1 MTKAT
6 FTWPFES
13 LRDRACLF
21 CGGIFSSFLQTS
33 TEPWRDFFLF
43 LADQYRA
50 MEGDLATRRFPK
62 GIYDPLKNPWRD
74 FSRARQ
80 SQKQVPQKIR
90 SYCKTILSLVME
102 VFRIALKRL
111 FRSSMVRL
119 SFTVSYDA
127 YFEKELYSGK
137 GRRSK
142 KKEGHSNLH

>member
-6 FTWPFES
+6 FTRPFES
-13 LRDRACLF
+13 LRDQACLF

-43 LADQYRA
+43 LANQYRA

-80 SQKQVPQKIR
+80 LQMQVPQK
-90 SYCKTILSLVME
+90 KILTLLQNHFVAGDGSFSDCLKAVVQ
-102 VFRIALKRL
+102 VFHGKAFLHRL
-111 FRSSMVRL
+111 LRCLF
-119 SFTVSYDA
+119 
-127 YFEKELYSGK
+127 
-137 GRRSK
+137 
-142 KKEGHSNLH
+142 